1 MFMLR
6 VKQVIYETDITTTQK
21 GQSQKKARILKNLFI
36 LSENSAEDLRL
47 MRALLMLHIYENAPN
62 LVVQGRTQLEYS
74 SHIVKFGVK
83 ATC

>member
-47 MRALLMLHIYENAPN
+47 MRALLMLHIYENAPKD
-62 LVVQGRTQLEYS
+62 
-74 SHIVKFGVK
+74 HIFPPKSCLNF
-83 ATC
+83 T